1 MTIFLVNSLR
11 NSIVGLALIL
21 LPISASSQGI
31 DSESAAVRRYA
42 QTANPGVP
50 SKAREKS
57 ASFMDTSQRKKGITE
72 ITASEEVNF
81 EQSENKAV
89 FVGDVVVRDPQFSL
103 TCKKLTAYL
112 RSSQSQEGEGGGGLE
127 RAIAEG
133 DVVIVQDKVDADGK
147 TTRYEGRG
155 QKVVYE
161 TATDEVTLS
170 GSPSVREGINIH
182 IATDP
187 STTMKITSNKLITF
201 GPSKTIIAPS
211 KDD

>member
-1 MTIFLVNSLR
+1 M
-11 NSIVGLALIL
+11 ALIL
-21 LPISASSQGI
+21 LPISVHSQGI
-31 DSESAAVRRYA
+31 DSEPAASRYA
-42 QTANPGVP
+42 QTASPRAP
-50 SKAREKS
+50 SKAREAS
-57 ASFMDTSQRKKGITE
+57 ASFMDTSQRKKGVTE
-72 ITASEEVNF
+72 VSASQEVNF

-89 FVGDVVVRDPQFSL
+89 FVGDVVVRDPQFIL

-112 RSSQSQEGEGGGGLE
+112 RSSQSQEGQEGGGGLE

-133 DVVIVQDKVDADGK
+133 DVVIIQDKVDADGK

-187 STTMKITSNKLITF
+187 STIMKITSSKMMTF